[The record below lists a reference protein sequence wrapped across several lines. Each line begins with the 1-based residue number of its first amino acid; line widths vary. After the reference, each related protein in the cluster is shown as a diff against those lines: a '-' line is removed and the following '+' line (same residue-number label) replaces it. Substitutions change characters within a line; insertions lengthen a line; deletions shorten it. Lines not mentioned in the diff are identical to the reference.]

1 MVNIGG
7 WLNTAL
13 LGRGG
18 HHRGL
23 TPILTVYPCQNIAA
37 SASLQSPPCLVYWW
51 SLVTTASSVTG
62 NTYVAA
68 ASAVAAV
75 AGVVAA
81 VLV

>member
-1 MVNIGG
+1 MVTIGG

-23 TPILTVYPCQNIAA
+23 TQILTVYPCQNIAA
-37 SASLQSPPCLVYWW
+37 SASLQSPTMSCVLVVSW
-51 SLVTTASSVTG
+51 LVTT
-62 NTYVAA
+62 
-68 ASAVAAV
+68 SAVV

-81 VLV
+81 VLM